1 MKNVEKGKKLWREGG
16 GGEGGKP
23 NDTNY
28 NQMNHISHTFLIN
41 DNDSVRKP
49 PQ

>member
-1 MKNVEKGKKLWREGG
+1 MKNVEKGKKLWRE
-16 GGEGGKP
+16 GKP

-28 NQMNHISHTFLIN
+28 NQMNHISHTLLIN